1 MKKLFIAALMLAV
14 IFTLA
19 LPVYATDTEPVD
31 EVTQTT
37 EPELTA
43 PTEEQIESGVTELV
57 DELDKSL
64 AGIDIWEQA
73 KEWILTNLS
82 TVVGALTAFA
92 ALVFGL
98 MTKFSFLP
106 KISGIIQQFGGA
118 IHEWYSDNT
127 DKVKGLVQ
135 SMSDFLTEMRQIIK
149 TVAKQSEENKRL
161 LEENARLYR
170 EYIEVRS
177 QTNLVERAMLEY
189 AKLSAEEFE
198 DLIQTSDLPK
208 ADLDRHYDAYK
219 AKTGIIEAAITEREE
234 NNGEEA
240 EL

>member
-1 MKKLFIAALMLAV
+1 MKKLLISILIVTVLLVLA
-14 IFTLA
+14 I
-19 LPVYATDTEPVD
+19 PVYATEAPDVVMEGVA
-31 EVTQTT
+31 
-37 EPELTA
+37 PELTA
-43 PTEEQIESGVTELV
+43 PTEEQIEAGVTDLV

-64 AGIDIWEQA
+64 SGIEPWETA
-73 KEWILTNLS
+73 KEWVLTNLS
-82 TVVGALTAFA
+82 TVVGAITAVA
-92 ALVFGL
+92 ALIFGL
-98 MTKFSFLP
+98 LTKFSFMP
-106 KISGIIQQFGGA
+106 KIGGLIQQFGTA

-170 EYIEVRS
+170 EYIDVRS
-177 QTNLVERAMLEY
+177 LTNLVETAMLKY

>member
-1 MKKLFIAALMLAV
+1 MKKLLISILIVTVLLV
-14 IFTLA
+14 LA
-19 LPVYATDTEPVD
+19 LPVYAAEAPDVVTEGAA
-31 EVTQTT
+31 
-37 EPELTA
+37 PELTA
-43 PTEEQIESGVTELV
+43 PTEEQIETGVTDLV

-64 AGIDIWEQA
+64 SGIELWETA
-73 KEWILTNLS
+73 KEWVLTNLS
-82 TVVGALTAFA
+82 TVVGAITAVA
-92 ALVFGL
+92 ALIFGL
-98 MTKFSFLP
+98 LTKFSFMP
-106 KISGIIQQFGGA
+106 KIGGLIQQFGTA

-135 SMSDFLTEMRQIIK
+135 SMSDFLAEMRQIIK

-177 QTNLVERAMLEY
+177 QTNLVETAMLEC

-198 DLIQTSDLPK
+198 DLIQTSDLTK

-219 AKTGIIEAAITEREE
+219 AKIEIIEAAIAEREE
-234 NNGEEA
+234 NNGKEA

>member
-1 MKKLFIAALMLAV
+1 MKKLLISILIVTVLLV
-14 IFTLA
+14 LA
-19 LPVYATDTEPVD
+19 LPVYATEAPDVVTEGAA
-31 EVTQTT
+31 
-37 EPELTA
+37 PELTA
-43 PTEEQIESGVTELV
+43 PTEEQIEAGVTDLV

-64 AGIDIWEQA
+64 SGIELWETA
-73 KEWILTNLS
+73 KEWVLTNLS
-82 TVVGALTAFA
+82 TVVGAITAVA
-92 ALVFGL
+92 ALIFGL
-98 MTKFSFLP
+98 LTKFSFMP
-106 KISGIIQQFGGA
+106 KIGGLIQQFGTA

-135 SMSDFLTEMRQIIK
+135 SMSDFLAEMRQIIK

-170 EYIEVRS
+170 EYIKVRS
-177 QTNLVERAMLEY
+177 QTNLVETAMLKY